1 MMVHLATVRT
11 TLGVTNSS
19 PLLSLRVQ
27 VPHATSWQQY
37 GLIVKSKS
45 GSAEAVPYGLFYSGT
60 FSIGTPRL
68 SLFACVKC
76 LLYLFFKEVFKWLIY
91 VFKRFGWESF
101 GINTQDFKEI
111 FLIGDERG
119 LKANIESCLTILL
132 IIYDRLE

>member
-19 PLLSLRVQ
+19 PLLSLMVQ

-45 GSAEAVPYGLFYSGT
+45 GSAEAVPYELFTAGLFQLALRASHSSLVLSAFFIC
-60 FSIGTPRL
+60 FSKRFL
-68 SLFACVKC
+68 NDWFM
-76 LLYLFFKEVFKWLIY
+76 
-91 VFKRFGWESF
+91 FKRFGWEYF

-132 IIYDRLE
+132 MIYDRLE